1 MGFEL
6 TISVVKGTDCI
17 GSCKANYH
25 MITATTAP
33 YNTWSEHANHH
44 TAKAVYMMVIGHEEH
59 IIISCSARHWVLT
72 YLGKN
77 TGFLASWFF
86 RVRVR
91 PWVITY
97 LGKNTGFLASWSF
110 KSSDTV
116 SSLATYFST
125 YADHLST
132 STGSSDC
139 SCSVSNNSNVSLQ
152 SRLNWKKKKYILLG
166 NFSF

>member
-1 MGFEL
+1 MKSPLLYHAVPG
-6 TISVVKGTDCI
+6 I
-17 GSCKANYH
+17 GSWP
-25 MITATTAP
+25 TSVRTQVS
-33 YNTWSEHANHH
+33 WLVDLLGLGLGLGSSH
-44 TAKAVYMMVIGHEEH
+44 TSTRTQVSWLVDLL
-59 IIISCSARHWVLT
+59 VLE
-72 YLGKN
+72 LG
-77 TGFLASWFF
+77 L